1 MAILRKSPLLVI
13 AQAVRRRCL
22 SALSVVLCW
31 VRLLTFSLGTGESSG
46 VWAESAVVSRL
57 GSGVA
62 CSVLAVGVASVL
74 CVVGRYVDVVCA
86 SSQAV

>member
-1 MAILRKSPLLVI
+1 MLG
-13 AQAVRRRCL
+13 
-22 SALSVVLCW
+22 SVAHIQFGDWGVEW
-31 VRLLTFSLGTGESSG
+31 GLGG
-46 VWAESAVVSRL
+46 AESAVVSRL